1 MVKYTRKHSELPG
14 NCSGTTPLTFIQ
26 SKIGSMGKNGQKW
39 AKSKYLTSKSAQ
51 NQKVT
56 DIFGK
61 TKIDF
66 GNLTRWR
73 VMGHPKLQYIQV

>member
-1 MVKYTRKHSELPG
+1 
-14 NCSGTTPLTFIQ
+14 
-26 SKIGSMGKNGQKW
+26 MGKNGQ
-39 AKSKYLTSKSAQ
+39 KSKYLTSKSAKI
-51 NQKVT
+51 QKVT